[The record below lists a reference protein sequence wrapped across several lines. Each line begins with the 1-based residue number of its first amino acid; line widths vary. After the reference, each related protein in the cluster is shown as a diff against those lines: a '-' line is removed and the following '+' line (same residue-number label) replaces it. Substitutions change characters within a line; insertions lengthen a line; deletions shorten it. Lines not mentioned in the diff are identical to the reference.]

1 MKEFN
6 TLDKYDNT
14 PLMLAAA
21 KGNLTK
27 VKELLSLGADPNIQD
42 NFGMTALSRAK
53 NLGHNN
59 IIEYL
64 EDVMNGNKI
73 VEMDEVVRKKIQ
85 EEQTKKEALDI
96 KIDEPTLKIKN
107 VKPESNVSIT
117 GVSSVSYAFLMLV
130 QIVFWIAIIGS
141 IYIGNTLNFVTGMI
155 FAVSSIL
162 SCGLIFILGDI
173 LKNLAEIN
181 KKTRS

>member
-42 NFGMTALSRAK
+42 KLGMTALSRAK
-53 NLGHNN
+53 NLGHSN
-59 IIEYL
+59 IIKYL

-85 EEQTKKEALDI
+85 EEQTKKEAPDI
-96 KIDEPTLKIKN
+96 KIDEPTLKVKN
-107 VKPESNVSIT
+107 AKPESNVSIT

-130 QIVFWIAIIGS
+130 QIVFWITIIGS

-181 KKTRS
+181 KKTKP